1 MNKMDWKHIADGLE
15 ENNRTG
21 ELSFI
26 MRKEL
31 RLAK

>member
-1 MNKMDWKHIADGLE
+1 MDWKHIVDGIE
-15 ENNRTG
+15 ENNRTD